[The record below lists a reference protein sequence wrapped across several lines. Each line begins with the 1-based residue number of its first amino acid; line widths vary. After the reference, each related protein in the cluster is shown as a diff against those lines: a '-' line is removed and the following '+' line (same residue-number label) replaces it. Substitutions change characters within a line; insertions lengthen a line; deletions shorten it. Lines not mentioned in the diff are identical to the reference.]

1 VGYHSLP
8 KRKSRTETMRKMGMP
23 SRNRKVTMRARIRI
37 DTQAKRKKMRLM
49 MISFSFLVMDT
60 PESIPG
66 RDGRAPFYL

>member
-1 VGYHSLP
+1 MKDRDAFAEQEGDDQ
-8 KRKSRTETMRKMGMP
+8 
-23 SRNRKVTMRARIRI
+23 ARIRI

-49 MISFSFLVMDT
+49 MISFSLLVMDT

>member
-1 VGYHSLP
+1 
-8 KRKSRTETMRKMGMP
+8 
-23 SRNRKVTMRARIRI
+23 MRAKIRI

-66 RDGRAPFYL
+66 RDGRAPFCL